1 MSKIVLFI
9 YRIAFWLHQKN
20 IPILPQL
27 INKIFIRIMFSCQ
40 IGLGAVIGDGVDLG
54 YGGLGVVIH
63 PRALIG
69 NNVRIGSCAT
79 IGGRSGKFEVPVIG
93 EGCDIGSGAKILGP
107 VKIGKNCSIGANAVV
122 LHDVPDDHLAIGVP
136 AQNKPK

>member
-20 IPILPQL
+20 IPLLPQL